1 MASSG
6 GANSAATIEVEFE
19 KNKQSVV
26 ELLIRN
32 CMQVDTSIPRV
43 VKGKFGDDVWAVSSS
58 LYDFWFDSLLD
69 KVHSAAEAR
78 SLI

>member
-6 GANSAATIEVEFE
+6 GAGSAATIEVEFE

-43 VKGKFGDDVWAVSSS
+43 VKGKFGDDV
-58 LYDFWFDSLLD
+58 
-69 KVHSAAEAR
+69 
-78 SLI
+78 